1 MSASDPTA
9 TDPGL
14 GARVDAAAV
23 DAAKDA
29 AGRAA
34 VRLVEPGM
42 RLGLGTGST
51 VDRFLVA
58 LAAEGLDVAG
68 VPTSRATEQRCQEL
82 GIRLLSPDEV
92 DVLDL
97 VVDGADELT
106 RDLVLTKGGGGALLR
121 EKVVATMGERFAV
134 IATSDKLVPRLG
146 EVFAVPVEVVPF
158 ALGPVSRELV
168 REGLEVTVRGRSGA
182 VGATAGPTD
191 LRTHYLTDN
200 GNAILDVRAE
210 GGMLDPEQVDVWLTM
225 LPGVVT
231 SGIFVDLAT
240 DALLGRPDGTVETL
254 TRPDR

>member
-1 MSASDPTA
+1 VSA
-9 TDPGL
+9 
-14 GARVDAAAV
+14 AAAV
-23 DAAKDA
+23 DPAKDA

-34 VRLVEPGM
+34 VELVRPGM

-58 LAAEGLDVAG
+58 LADAGLDVAG
-68 VPTSRATEQRCQEL
+68 VPTSRATELRCLEL
-82 GIRLLSPDEV
+82 GIALLSPDEV
-92 DVLDL
+92 EVLDL

-146 EVFAVPVEVVPF
+146 DTFAVPVEVVPF
-158 ALGPVSRELV
+158 ALAPVRRELERDALLV
-168 REGLEVTVRGRSGA
+168 RER
-182 VGATAGPTD
+182 TD
-191 LRTHYLTDN
+191 ADGVSYRTDN
-200 GNAILDVRAE
+200 GNAILDVRLD
-210 GGMLDPEQVDVWLTM
+210 GGLLDPEQFDVWVTM

-240 DALLGRPDGTVETL
+240 EALLGRPDGTVETL
-254 TRPDR
+254 SRPDR